1 MPITVYVLAICQAL
15 MLSSTTLM
23 VTAAT
28 LVGFALAEDKAL
40 ATLPLAI
47 QLLGTMATSIPA
59 SLFMGR
65 FGRKAGFLLAA
76 VIGILSGGMVVFSI
90 LQGWFWGFCVGAAG
104 IGVFN
109 GFGTY
114 FRLAAADGLDLAQRP
129 RAISYVLAGGVIAA
143 FIGPNLANYGQN
155 LIADA
160 RFAGSFLFVIGL
172 YAIAL
177 LILAFTRFAPV
188 PQHERGHGGRP
199 LAEIAGQPRY
209 IVAVICAM
217 FGYGIMT
224 LVMTA
229 TPLAMDHHHHVFSDT
244 AFVIQWHVLGM
255 FAPSFFTGRLIN
267 RLGVVRVLQMGAL
280 LLIACLAINLLGT
293 SVTHFWIALFA
304 LGVGW
309 NFLFIGG
316 TAMLTE
322 TYRPEERA
330 KAQALN
336 DFLVFSA
343 TSVASLGAGA
353 LLHAWGWQ
361 WVNLAVIPFVALI
374 LVSLGWLFLV
384 ERRLELV
391 GAAQGGVD

>member
-1 MPITVYVLAICQAL
+1 MLNPIHALALCQAL
-15 MLSSTTLM
+15 MLSSTSLM

-28 LVGFALAEDKAL
+28 LVGYALADDKSL

-47 QLLGTMATSIPA
+47 QLLATMATSIPA

-65 FGRKAGFLLAA
+65 YGRKAGFLLAA
-76 VIGILSGGMVVFSI
+76 VIGIAAGGVAVTAIQNGS
-90 LQGWFWGFCVGAAG
+90 FWGFCAGAAG
-104 IGVFN
+104 IGIFN

-114 FRLAAADGLDLAQRP
+114 FRFAAADGLDEAHRP
-129 RAISYVLAGGVIAA
+129 RAISFVLAGGVIAA
-143 FIGPNLANYGQN
+143 FIGPNLANHGQH

-160 RFAGSFLFVIGL
+160 RFAGSFLFVIGM
-172 YAIAL
+172 YALAL

-188 PQHERGHGGRP
+188 PHHERGHGGRP
-199 LAEIAGQPRY
+199 LSVIASQPRY
-209 IVAVICAM
+209 VTAVICAM
-217 FGYGIMT
+217 LSYGIMT

-255 FAPSFFTGRLIN
+255 FAPSFFTGQLIV
-267 RLGVVRVLQMGAL
+267 RFGVGPVLQAGAVL
-280 LLIACLAINLLGT
+280 LGACLAINLLGT
-293 SVTHFWIALFA
+293 SVTHFWLALLL

-316 TAMLTE
+316 TTLLTE
-322 TYRPEERA
+322 TYTAEERA

-336 DFLVFSA
+336 DFLVFSTTA
-343 TSVASLGAGA
+343 LASLGAGA

-361 WVNLAVIPFVALI
+361 WVNLAVIPFL
-374 LVSLGWLFLV
+374 LVIGASLGRLYLV
-384 ERRLELV
+384 ERRGMRLRTS
-391 GAAQGGVD
+391 